1 MKILVLPLLVLALGL
16 TRCVAA
22 GAPPTFA
29 DPAQRARY
37 TALIAQIRCLVC
49 QNQSLAD
56 SNAALAE
63 DLRAV
68 VQRMIGAGAD
78 DDQIVAFLVERY
90 GDFVLYRPPLKPLT
104 WLLWAGPLLLLL
116 SGGAIAARLVYRRAG
131 APAVKLSD
139 AQRAAAARI
148 RRQRGGRYRSGAA
161 VTHSPVRAT
170 TSWPFSRRCWPLALL
185 LWACVAVADPERDMA
200 LANLAYERGDVVDAI
215 ARLRQAAEQGY
226 PPAQVRLAYIL
237 DKSEQNTEAL
247 SWYQRAAEQGDP
259 EGQYGLGQMYLTG
272 EGGEKNLEQGRFWI
286 TRAAESGFAAA
297 MRALVLNY
305 ERGGM
310 GLPVDPEQAL
320 HWLRRAAD
328 QGDQWAIKR
337 LRQTSSA
344 SE

>member
-37 TALIAQIRCLVC
+37 TALIAEIRCLVC

-139 AQRAAAARI
+139 AQR
-148 RRQRGGRYRSGAA
+148 
-161 VTHSPVRAT
+161 
-170 TSWPFSRRCWPLALL
+170 
-185 LWACVAVADPERDMA
+185 
-200 LANLAYERGDVVDAI
+200 
-215 ARLRQAAEQGY
+215 
-226 PPAQVRLAYIL
+226 
-237 DKSEQNTEAL
+237 
-247 SWYQRAAEQGDP
+247 
-259 EGQYGLGQMYLTG
+259 
-272 EGGEKNLEQGRFWI
+272 
-286 TRAAESGFAAA
+286 
-297 MRALVLNY
+297 
-305 ERGGM
+305 
-310 GLPVDPEQAL
+310 
-320 HWLRRAAD
+320 RRAA
-328 QGDQWAIKR
+328 R
-337 LRQTSSA
+337 LLRDEEA
-344 SE
+344 ERPCP

>member
-1 MKILVLPLLVLALGL
+1 
-16 TRCVAA
+16 
-22 GAPPTFA
+22 
-29 DPAQRARY
+29 
-37 TALIAQIRCLVC
+37 
-49 QNQSLAD
+49 
-56 SNAALAE
+56 
-63 DLRAV
+63 
-68 VQRMIGAGAD
+68 
-78 DDQIVAFLVERY
+78 
-90 GDFVLYRPPLKPLT
+90 
-104 WLLWAGPLLLLL
+104 
-116 SGGAIAARLVYRRAG
+116 
-131 APAVKLSD
+131 
-139 AQRAAAARI
+139 
-148 RRQRGGRYRSGAA
+148 
-161 VTHSPVRAT
+161 
-170 TSWPFSRRCWPLALL
+170 
-185 LWACVAVADPERDMA
+185 MA

-215 ARLRQAAEQGY
+215 VRLRRAAEQGY

-247 SWYQRAAEQGDP
+247 SWYRRAAEQGDP

-328 QGDQWAIKR
+328 QGDQWAVKR
-337 LRQTSSA
+337 LQQTSSA